1 MTQTKDRI
9 RVAAVQAKPP
19 DLSPPLD
26 LLSGNLDHAFKLMEQ
41 AREMDV
47 DIACFPEFFPGHG
60 EKELC
65 QKAKE
70 LGLHVIVW
78 LPERSNNKIYS
89 TSVLISSEGEVI
101 GRQRKF
107 HLDWAKEKIFE
118 PGTENLVFDTKFG
131 VKVGIAVCVDGWGWP
146 EQTTDLALKGA
157 DIIFNPLYG
166 ISATQLQQN
175 AAVIRAHDNFIPI
188 VFVRSAGHRLQFGD
202 VLFENAGNGSMIIC
216 PPFPVKGPE
225 AIAKI
230 YPDKGDPWGPWIV
243 KKAADGETI
252 LTADLEP
259 ALYRQG
265 RKYWLEERRKLKMS

>member
-1 MTQTKDRI
+1 MTEDHRI
-9 RVAAVQAKPP
+9 RVAAVQANPS

-26 LLSGNLDHAFKLMEQ
+26 GLSGNLEHALSLMEK

-60 EKELC
+60 ERELC
-65 QKAKE
+65 RKAEE

-78 LPERSNNKIYS
+78 LPERAENKTYS
-89 TSVLISSEGEVI
+89 SCVLISSEGEVI

-118 PGTENLVFDTKFG
+118 PGTENLVFQTKFR

-146 EQTTDLALKGA
+146 EQTTELALKGA

-166 ISATQLQQN
+166 ISATSFQQN

-188 VFVRSAGHRLQFGD
+188 VFVRSAGHRLRFGD
-202 VLFENAGNGSMIIC
+202 FLFENAGNGSMIVC
-216 PPFPVKGPE
+216 PPFPITGPE
-225 AIAKI
+225 GIAEI
-230 YPDKGDPWGPWIV
+230 YPDKGDPWRSWIV
-243 KKAADGETI
+243 EKAADGEAI

-259 ALYRQG
+259 RLYRDG
-265 RKYWLEERRKLKMS
+265 RRYWLEKRRKLKMA